1 MEESIL
7 KSTKKILGLEADYLA
22 FDPDV
27 ITHINA
33 AFSILDQLG
42 VGPEGGFFI
51 VDDSAVWADFIVPPN
66 QLNLVKTYIY
76 LKVRVLFDPPGTSF
90 LLQSAQ
96 DQIREYEWRLNIFRE
111 VELTPEEVL
120 DGEQRIGLYR
130 ALRHQ
135 RDAVGRSE
143 I

>member
-51 VDDSAVWADFIVPPN
+51 VDESAVWADFIVPPN

-76 LKVRVLFDPPGTSF
+76 LKVRVLFDPPGHHSCF
-90 LLQSAQ
+90 NRHK
-96 DQIREYEWRLNIFRE
+96 IRLESTNGDSTFSEKLS
-111 VELTPEEVL
+111 LP
-120 DGEQRIGLYR
+120 
-130 ALRHQ
+130 LR
-135 RDAVGRSE
+135 RC
-143 I
+143 